1 MYDAWWCMIMY
12 ANSESADVLTLS
24 LIVKPNEVRPHINA
38 MLRPMPSHAI
48 AYASVHQLLWP
59 NRVPLE
65 DSPPAHGNWW
75 MFRWGLWEICGTTI
89 LDFGWS
95 PWDLQN
101 LNPVLNFGKDTIL
114 WHQKIWF
121 VDTAFT
127 TFEGRLAYRFAMRT
141 SEILPLRRVCQ
152 VSINTFGV
160 GGTFATQ
167 FYLIRALPF
176 NWEERSSI
184 WTELTAQ
191 LSALSGVKVGL
202 MHCFHTANWVAD
214 YMTSPSSRSSSK
226 IIEVGLECVDT
237 HKKES
242 KERWYDEF
250 LWLYIPAIGGS
261 WPWCQIENRNLPHL
275 QVPVCSTRT
284 MIYPNQYGEIP
295 LSHPIILVGKWPSP
309 LLWFRNVYIYIIY
322 PRGPRFSD
330 GEAVGLGGVG
340 WGMVASCYVAATFMG
355 GVGWGMVASCYVAAT
370 FMGGV
375 GWGGA
380 W

>member
-1 MYDAWWCMIMY
+1 MKLGRTLTQCYDRCH
-12 ANSESADVLTLS
+12 
-24 LIVKPNEVRPHINA
+24 R
-38 MLRPMPSHAI
+38 MPSPTPLCISFFGQIGSHWKTLLPRMVVDV
-48 AYASVHQLLWP
+48 SVRIMRDFWH
-59 NRVPLE
+59 
-65 DSPPAHGNWW
+65 DHT
-75 MFRWGLWEICGTTI
+75 GLWLIALGLAKSQSCSELWEGY
-89 LDFGWS
+89 
-95 PWDLQN
+95 N
-101 LNPVLNFGKDTIL
+101 LVAPE
-114 WHQKIWF
+114 KIWF

-167 FYLIRALPF
+167 FYSIRALPF
-176 NWEERSSI
+176 NWQERSSI

-191 LSALSGVKVGL
+191 LSALSGIKVGL

-226 IIEVGLECVDT
+226 IIEVGLECLDT

-250 LWLYIPAIGGS
+250 LWLYIRAIGGS
-261 WPWCQIENRNLPHL
+261 WCQIENRNLPHL

-284 MIYPNQYGEIP
+284 IIYPNQYGEIP

-309 LLWFRNVYIYIIY
+309 LLWFRNVYIYIHIQSVYYIY
-322 PRGPRFSD
+322 I
-330 GEAVGLGGVG
+330 
-340 WGMVASCYVAATFMG
+340 
-355 GVGWGMVASCYVAAT
+355 
-370 FMGGV
+370 
-375 GWGGA
+375 
-380 W
+380 